1 MAWYHEIA
9 SGLAALVGR
18 RRQDAE
24 MDEEMRFHLDM
35 EARRHMNEGMSER
48 EARRVAR
55 REFGGVERHKDDT
68 RDERGASTF
77 FDALGDVRFALRSL
91 RHRPGLTA
99 AATITLAIGI
109 GATST
114 VFGVVKHALLTPLPY
129 SQPGQLVGVWSAWK
143 GFERTWLSYDEW
155 EGWKARV
162 HAFADIG
169 LYTDASATIDGAT
182 PERVRS
188 GLVQANVFP
197 ILGVRLDRGR
207 TFTAEEDRPN
217 GPRVTVLSYELW
229 QRRFNGDPSIVG
241 KRIQVSGADMS
252 VVGVTPAGFQMP
264 LDYTAGEHTDIYFP
278 LATDA
283 ANEGALPGPEFPK
296 GGSNHGYYGIARL
309 APGSTAAAANRQLH
323 DIVAELEKF
332 GYMANVGFH
341 AYVIPMD
348 EQVMG
353 RVRPVLLVVFGAVVL
368 VLLISCANVAGLL
381 LVRGEAR
388 RRELAV
394 RVALGAGTKRLARLL
409 VTESALLAVFGGAM
423 GLGLASITVR
433 LLRSNAPA
441 GLPRLTETSI
451 DWVVLLFALVVSI
464 VTALLTGILPLANAT
479 QLALSGELREG
490 GRGSTAGRARLRWRQ
505 ALVAIEVAL
514 AVVLVAGAGLMIRT
528 VRNLLNVDPGFRSE
542 GVLTMR
548 ISTPS
553 VFYPDSVR
561 VAAFWDDLQRRV
573 AALPGVKHVGGVRLL
588 PLASEMGDWGL
599 RVEGYTPPPNQGTP
613 GDWQVVTPGYF
624 ETLGLTLR
632 QGRTF
637 TTSDDMRAPLA
648 MIVNRTFEQQYFA
661 GRRALGGRVR
671 IGGSDSTK
679 WYTIVGVVDDVRHN
693 ALIGTVKPQ
702 FYATLAQFAVAPG
715 NTRRTMSLV
724 VKTDGGGDPK
734 KLISS
739 VRAQVRA
746 IDPRLP
752 VSEVRTM
759 RDIVDA
765 AIGGQRFAA
774 ETLGV
779 FGFVALLLSAIGIFG
794 IVSQVV
800 ASRLHELGI
809 RAALG
814 ATPMDLM
821 TMALG
826 SGVRQAMIGLA
837 IGVVAAL
844 MLTRVL
850 HSLLHG
856 VTPTDPLTFIAVV
869 VVTGLVAVVASVA
882 PAGRA
887 ARVDPNAVL
896 RVE

>member
-1 MAWYHEIA
+1 MAWYHEVA
-9 SGLAALVGR
+9 SSLAALIRR
-18 RRQDAE
+18 RRQDAD

-35 EARRHMNEGMSER
+35 ETERHRGEGMPDR
-48 EARRVAR
+48 EARRLAR

-68 RDERGASTF
+68 RDERGASAL

-109 GATST
+109 GATSS

-129 SQPGQLVGVWSAWK
+129 ADPEHVVGVWSAWK
-143 GFERTWLSYDEW
+143 GFDRTWMSYDEW

-162 HAFADIG
+162 NAFADIG
-169 LYTDASATIDGAT
+169 LYTDNAATIDGDS

-188 GLVQANVFP
+188 TLMQANVFSV
-197 ILGVRLDRGR
+197 LGVRLDRGR
-207 TFTAEEDRPN
+207 GFTADEDRPG
-217 GPRVTVLSYELW
+217 GPRVAVLSYELW
-229 QRRFNGDPSIVG
+229 QRRYAGDPAIVG
-241 KRIQVSGADMS
+241 RRIQISGIDRT
-252 VVGVTPAGFQMP
+252 VVGITPAGFQMP
-264 LDYTAGEHTDIYFP
+264 LDYSAGEHTDVYFP
-278 LATDA
+278 LATNAKD
-283 ANEGALPGPEFPK
+283 EGALPGPEFPK
-296 GGSNHGYYGIARL
+296 GGSSHGFYGIARL
-309 APGSTAAAANRQLH
+309 APGSSAAAANRQLR

-332 GYMANVGFH
+332 GYMSNVGFH
-341 AYVIPMD
+341 AFVIPIN
-348 EQVMG
+348 EQIMG

-368 VLLISCANVAGLL
+368 VLLIACANVAGLL

-409 VTESALLAVFGGAM
+409 VTESALLATFGGAM
-423 GLGLASITVR
+423 GLGLAWLTVR

-451 DWVVLLFALVVSI
+451 DWVVLLFALAISVI
-464 VTALLTGILPLANAT
+464 TALLTGIIPLANAT

-490 GRGSTAGRARLRWRQ
+490 GRGSTVGRGRLRWRQ

-528 VRNLLNVDPGFRSE
+528 VRNLLNVDPGFRAD

-548 ISTPS
+548 ISTPQ

-561 VAAFWDDLQRRV
+561 VIAFWDDLQRRV
-573 AALPGVKHVGGVRLL
+573 AALPGVKRVAAVRLL
-588 PLASEMGDWGL
+588 PLATEMGDWGL
-599 RVEGYTPPPNQGTP
+599 GIEGYTPPPGQGAP
-613 GDWQVVTPGYF
+613 GDWQIVTPGYF
-624 ETLGLTLR
+624 ETMGLTLR
-632 QGRTF
+632 EGRTLNS
-637 TTSDDMRAPLA
+637 SDDMRAPLA
-648 MIVNRTFEQQYFA
+648 MVVNRAFEKQYFA
-661 GRRALGGRVR
+661 GRHAMGARIR

-679 WYTIVGVVDDVRHN
+679 NYHIVGIVDDVRHN

-702 FYATLAQFAVAPG
+702 FYVTLAQFAVAPG
-715 NTRRTMSLV
+715 NTRRLMSLV
-724 VKTDGGGDPK
+724 VKTDGDPRR
-734 KLISS
+734 LVSA
-739 VRAQVRA
+739 VRAQVKA

-752 VSEVRTM
+752 VSEIRTM

-765 AIGGQRFAA
+765 AIGGQRFAM

-779 FGFVALLLSAIGIFG
+779 FGLVALLLSAIGIFG

-800 ASRLHELGI
+800 ASRMHELGI

-821 TMALG
+821 TMALR
-826 SGVRQAMIGLA
+826 SGVRQAMAGLVIG
-837 IGVVAAL
+837 IVAAL

-850 HSLLHG
+850 ATLLHG
-856 VTPTDPLTFIAVV
+856 VTPTDPLTFGAVV
-869 VVTGLVAVVASVA
+869 VVTGLVAVIASVA

-896 RVE
+896 RVD